1 MYSECP
7 GGEPYGEADPAELAT
22 ALQRGHRLQVGP
34 LHRVPSEG
42 VHCPLQAPRLAPARV
57 QVLLQDC
64 WAADPAHRPSFQQV
78 GPAHKYPATKHLG
91 RPC

>member
-42 VHCPLQAPRLAPARV
+42 VHWPVQAPRLAPARV